1 MTPPALVARP
11 VVAAF
16 SRRVRSLRLAAR
28 ITQNE
33 LADRA
38 HVRRV
43 FISLIERG
51 KANPSLVT
59 IALIAAALGCR
70 VTELFGDERQSQG

>member
-1 MTPPALVARP
+1 VVPPTIRARP

-16 SRRVRSLRLAAR
+16 SRRVREMRHAAGM
-28 ITQNE
+28 TQKQVAE
-33 LADRA
+33 IAC
-38 HVRRV
+38 VRKA

-59 IALIAAALGCR
+59 IALIAGALGCD
-70 VTELFGDERQSQG
+70 VAAFFGKHTDAA